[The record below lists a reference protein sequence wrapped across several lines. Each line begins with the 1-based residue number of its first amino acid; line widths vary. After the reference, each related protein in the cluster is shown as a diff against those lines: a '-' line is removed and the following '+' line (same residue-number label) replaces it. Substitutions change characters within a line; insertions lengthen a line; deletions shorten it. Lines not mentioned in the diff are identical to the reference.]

1 MVYACSPGG
10 VGVVVVGVHDVVTD
24 EAEVVGWEAGVGEE
38 FVDVGMRVSEG
49 GSQVDDVRDRVAR
62 VCVAVGRG
70 EVAMGGIAWN
80 VAKVMRLE
88 LFSFFGG
95 VGDVYAAVDGEHGSG
110 RVRRISGALHAAE
123 SKAGVVPCDFVEAMA
138 GLSVEFVDGSGGE
151 CQAEIA
157 FVP

>member
-1 MVYACSPGG
+1 M
-10 VGVVVVGVHDVVTD
+10 VVVGVHDVVAD

-70 EVAMGGIAWN
+70 EVAIGGIARN

-110 RVRRISGALHAAE
+110 RV
-123 SKAGVVPCDFVEAMA
+123 
-138 GLSVEFVDGSGGE
+138 
-151 CQAEIA
+151 
-157 FVP
+157 